1 MKTLFKIFVTVGLL
15 VSFAAQAQSDRPRNE
30 RKQSRTGRA
39 YRLPAYG
46 MAGCGTGTLI
56 FPHSNKRQD
65 IGIQLIAATVND
77 APFIIP
83 SAVTVLTGGAVAVN
97 SSFGISGA
105 PSSAQ
110 STSIA
115 SGSSNCNE
123 MPMDEEAMRMERET
137 YVAVNMSNLNK
148 EASQGNGAHLQSFA
162 ELIGCGDEKNFST
175 FARIAQVSHTEIF
188 SDAEPESVTERLL
201 TKARGNTDLRSCL
214 RAK

>member
-1 MKTLFKIFVTVGLL
+1 MRTFFKIFVTVGLV

-30 RKQSRTGRA
+30 RRQSRADRP

-46 MAGCGTGTLI
+46 MAGCGAGTLI
-56 FPHSNKRQD
+56 FPNNNRRSD

-77 APFIIP
+77 SPLLIP
-83 SAVTVLTGGAVAVN
+83 GLISALSGGIVAINPGFTVSGG
-97 SSFGISGA
+97 
-105 PSSAQ
+105 PTSAQ
-110 STSIA
+110 SSSIV

-123 MPMDEEAMRMERET
+123 MPMDEDAMRKERET

-148 EASQGNGAHLQSFA
+148 EASQGDGAHLQSFA

-175 FARIAQVSHTEIF
+175 FAQIAQVSHTEIF

-201 TKARGNTDLRSCL
+201 TKARNNNELRSCL
-214 RAK
+214 RGK